1 MLMTLAPYIAF
12 LAGVTMIIGNT
23 IALRQRNV
31 KRMLAYSSIAH
42 AGYVLVAFASLSMFM
57 FEAIWFY
64 LFAYVFMTIGA
75 FAILQVVS
83 QHHDDEDI
91 SIFAGLYR
99 RSPLMAVAMT
109 IFLLSLA
116 GIPGTAGFIGK
127 MNIFLGA
134 FVVEPAHYVLAS
146 IMVVTT
152 VISYVY
158 YFGIFRPNVFPT
170 CRTCGS
176 ITMATRCHCC
186 RCHLYHRYVVVRGV
200 SKLCLRLD
208 CTI

>member
-1 MLMTLAPYIAF
+1 MFLFKRRLENSWVCYRLARRRFRLCSNTDGKFGFDAYDACAVHRL

-127 MNIFLGA
+127 
-134 FVVEPAHYVLAS
+134 
-146 IMVVTT
+146 
-152 VISYVY
+152 
-158 YFGIFRPNVFPT
+158 
-170 CRTCGS
+170 
-176 ITMATRCHCC
+176 
-186 RCHLYHRYVVVRGV
+186 
-200 SKLCLRLD
+200 
-208 CTI
+208 